1 MQVSEVPSQAQIK
14 NFLKDSLLEIMSILK
29 AECGSLFVFDG
40 QNKELVLESFQNSK
54 KIALSGV
61 KYRMGEGVSGKV
73 IESHTPVL
81 VKDINTD
88 RRFHKNG
95 FAHYHT
101 NSFISVPLV
110 TPDGL
115 IGLINIADKST
126 NEPFTEKDLEFAS
139 TLAEYACIIAYNLDL
154 SEKLR
159 MEKEEIDRQ
168 KALLEKYATVG
179 KLAAGV
185 VHEVNNPLDGI
196 IRFTNMLLGQS
207 DSHSVAHE
215 YLLEIKRGLS
225 RIENITRSLLQF
237 SHQVNASAAKQSY
250 AELNQVIEDSLSVFA
265 SRMAGVVAVERKLS
279 TPAIRLMDLGLSHI
293 FVNLFKNAIDAMP
306 KGGTLRVETSLR
318 DEKLTVIV
326 ADCGIGMDDSVIE
339 HIFEPFYTTKAQDKG
354 TGLGLSIC
362 REIVN
367 RYDGRITV
375 DSAPGKGSVF
385 TITIPAKF
393 IKYA

>member
-250 AELNQVIEDSLSVFA
+250 AEL
-265 SRMAGVVAVERKLS
+265 
-279 TPAIRLMDLGLSHI
+279 
-293 FVNLFKNAIDAMP
+293 
-306 KGGTLRVETSLR
+306 
-318 DEKLTVIV
+318 
-326 ADCGIGMDDSVIE
+326 
-339 HIFEPFYTTKAQDKG
+339 
-354 TGLGLSIC
+354 
-362 REIVN
+362 
-367 RYDGRITV
+367 
-375 DSAPGKGSVF
+375 
-385 TITIPAKF
+385 
-393 IKYA
+393 

>member
-1 MQVSEVPSQAQIK
+1 MNAVENSSQTQIT

-29 AECGSLFVFDG
+29 AECGSLFLFDG
-40 QNKELVLESFQNSK
+40 QSKELVLESFQNSK
-54 KIALSGV
+54 KISLEGV
-61 KYRMGEGVSGKV
+61 KFRMGEGVSGKV
-73 IESHTPVL
+73 IENNIPIL

-95 FAHYHT
+95 YAHYHT

-126 NEPFTEKDLEFAS
+126 HEPFSEKDLEFAS

-159 MEKEEIDRQ
+159 REKDELDKQ

-196 IRFTNMLLGQS
+196 IRYTNMLLSQA
-207 DSHSVAHE
+207 DTNSVTRE

-225 RIENITRSLLQF
+225 RIENITKSLLQF
-237 SHQVNASAAKQSY
+237 SHQVNSHSAKY
-250 AELNQVIEDSLSVFA
+250 AYSDVQGVIEDSLCAFVGRISENIRVH
-265 SRMAGVVAVERKLS
+265 RKFNV
-279 TPAIRLMDLGLSHI
+279 PGLQVLDFGLAHI
-293 FVNLFKNAIDAMP
+293 FVNLVKNAIDAMP
-306 KGGTLRVETSLR
+306 EGGSLTIDTAVR
-318 DEKLTVIV
+318 DEQLVITF
-326 ADCGIGMDDSVIE
+326 ADSGIGMHESVLA

-367 RYDGRITV
+367 RYDGNISV
-375 DSAPGKGSVF
+375 ESAVNQGSAF
-385 TITIPAKF
+385 TIVIPKKF
-393 IKYA
+393 IKHV